1 MGNTLERFKCRSQLN
16 VFKIQAISSFQVQCR
31 ASHFQWIYA
40 AVSTMQTGTG
50 LLDCVIRK

>member
-1 MGNTLERFKCRSQLN
+1 MGNTLERFKCTSQLN

-40 AVSTMQTGTG
+40 AVPTMQTGTG
-50 LLDCVIRK
+50 LLDCVICK